1 MYKYSCFSIN
11 VRQMVAR
18 YESDSSQGDPNDG
31 FNRLSHVS
39 NQGYGTLTESLVRSS
54 EMNTP
59 HNRMGSE
66 SSEEEVTREVLS
78 RSDHVNID
86 LCAEGEH
93 EVIIPQEPLKTFW
106 SFLFLLTGFL
116 TSTFSLVMT
125 HERVPDTQP
134 LPDLILDNVE
144 FQKWG
149 LDMSEI
155 ILITNVLIGFIVV
168 IFHSHRIIILR

>member
-1 MYKYSCFSIN
+1 
-11 VRQMVAR
+11 MVAR

-31 FNRLSHVS
+31 FNRLSYVS

-59 HNRMGSE
+59 HRMGSE
-66 SSEEEVTREVLS
+66 SSEEEVTGEVLS
-78 RSDHVNID
+78 RTEHVNID
-86 LCAEGEH
+86 LCPEDEH
-93 EVIIPQEPLKTFW
+93 EVMIPQEPLKTFW

-116 TSTFSLVMT
+116 TCTFSLVMT
-125 HERVPDTQP
+125 HERVPNIPP
-134 LPDLILDNVE
+134 LPDLILDTVE